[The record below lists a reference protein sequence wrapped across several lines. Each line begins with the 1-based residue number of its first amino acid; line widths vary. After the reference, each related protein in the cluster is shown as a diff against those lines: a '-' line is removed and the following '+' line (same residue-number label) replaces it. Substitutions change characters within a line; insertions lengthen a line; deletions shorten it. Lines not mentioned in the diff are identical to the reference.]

1 MKSKKSVLLVIID
14 GFGIGENNEKNAIF
28 IAKTPT
34 LDKIFTENAYTEL
47 FASGSHVGLPKGQMG
62 NSEVGHLNIGAGR
75 VVYQD
80 LTYINKCIENGSFYK
95 NKELIDLMETVKK
108 NNSSL
113 HLMGLLSDGGVHSS
127 IYHFFA
133 VLNLAKKYN
142 LKKLCLHIWT
152 DGRDTPPKS
161 ALKYVGEL
169 ERFISK
175 NKVGEIKTITGR
187 YYAMDRDKNWNRT
200 QSTFDAI
207 VNAKGKEFE
216 NASEAIKKSYLNGV
230 TDEFLEPH
238 VKKEYEG
245 IKENDCVLCLN
256 FRSDRARQITNM
268 FVGDLDEFENIKK
281 PKILKYC
288 SFTCYDENLKNAE
301 VIFKPRLLKN
311 TLGEYIS
318 KCGLK
323 QLRVAETEKYAHVT
337 FFFNGGV
344 EKPNKNEDRI
354 IVKSPDVRT
363 YDLKPEMSSAAVTDE
378 VLKGLNNGKY
388 DLIVVNFA
396 NPDMVGHTG
405 NIEATVK
412 AIEFLDKCILNLSQ
426 EAQKS
431 GYKMIITAD
440 HGNAEKMKDE
450 NSGIVTSHTTSKV
463 PFAILGCKENLK
475 KGGSLCDVAPTIL
488 KILDLKKPSEMA
500 GESLL

>member
-1 MKSKKSVLLVIID
+1 MKNKKSVLLVIID

-28 IAKTPT
+28 VAKTPT
-34 LDKIFTENAYTEL
+34 LDKIFNENIYTEL
-47 FASGSHVGLPKGQMG
+47 FASGSHVGLPEGQMG

-95 NKELIDLMETVKK
+95 NKKLINLMEAVKK

-113 HLMGLLSDGGVHSS
+113 HLMGLLSDGGVHSN
-127 IYHFFA
+127 IEHFFA
-133 VLNLAKKYN
+133 VLKLAKEYN
-142 LKKLCLHIWT
+142 LKKVCLHIWT

-161 ALKYVGEL
+161 ALKYIDEL
-169 ERFISK
+169 ESFAYK
-175 NKVGEIKTITGR
+175 NKIGEIKTISGR
-187 YYAMDRDKNWNRT
+187 YYAMDRDKNWDRT
-200 QSTFDAI
+200 QCAFDAI
-207 VNAKGKEFE
+207 VNAKGKKFE
-216 NASEAIKKSYLNGV
+216 NAAEAIKKSYLNGI

-238 VKKEYEG
+238 IKNGYEG

-268 FVGDLDEFENIKK
+268 FVGDLDEFKDIKK
-281 PKILKYC
+281 PKTLKYY
-288 SFTCYDENLKNAE
+288 SLTCYDENLKGAL
-301 VIFKPRLLKN
+301 VIFKPRHLDN

-344 EKPNKNEDRI
+344 EKPNENEDRI

-363 YDLKPEMSSAAVTDE
+363 YDLKPEMGAAAVTDE
-378 VLKGLNNGKY
+378 VLKGLNSGKY
-388 DLIVVNFA
+388 NLIVVNFA

-405 NIEATVK
+405 NMCATVK
-412 AIEFLDKCILNLSQ
+412 AIEFVDKCILKLM
-426 EAQKS
+426 EETKKS
-431 GYKMIITAD
+431 DTVMIITAD
-440 HGNAEKMKDE
+440 HGNAEKMEDE
-450 NSGIVTSHTTSKV
+450 DGEVVTSHTISKV
-463 PFAILGCKENLK
+463 PFVILDCKERLK

-488 KILDLKKPSEMA
+488 KILSLKKPPEMT
-500 GESLL
+500 GKSLF